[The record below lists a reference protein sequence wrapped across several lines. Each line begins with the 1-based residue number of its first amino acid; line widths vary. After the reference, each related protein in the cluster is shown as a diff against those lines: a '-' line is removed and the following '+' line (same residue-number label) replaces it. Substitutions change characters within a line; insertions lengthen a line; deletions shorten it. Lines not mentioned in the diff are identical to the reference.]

1 MNSALISRVSTLE
14 QATDG
19 YSISVQKE
27 KLELYA
33 KAQGYSFEHY
43 CDEGFSGK
51 DLNRPAL
58 KRLLC
63 DIKDGKIKIVLI
75 YKLDRLSRRVKDIL
89 ELVELFEK
97 HSVILYSLS
106 ESLDLTSPFGR
117 AALKMLAT
125 FSELER
131 ETIIER
137 MMMGKTARAKSGRY
151 SCPGKVPFGYR
162 ASQSKDDELEIYEIE
177 AEAIRKI
184 FDLYINYNFTF
195 RKLYDYCKEVY
206 PDIKY
211 FGNQMCCKALIKRP
225 MYAGYF
231 KWGDELI
238 KGVNFP
244 AIIDYETFLLAQNK
258 IEENRTKRSVDN
270 TPYLL
275 TGLIFCAKCGNRYVG
290 KLYDRYS
297 YKKNG
302 GRTKSYKY
310 RSYGCAARVKRD
322 KKYHPALCDNII
334 IPAQKLEEKI
344 DTIIKNIDFIN
355 GKTTIHTTGFLDS
368 LVTERAAL
376 NSKKDKLLDLYLEKA
391 IDKDIFTTRLLEIE
405 AKLKEYTLLIEC
417 ETESTRSST
426 NESLDIIQKA
436 LKNYDTLDKKEK
448 AILLKCIVK
457 NIIID
462 GENIT
467 IHKKLKY

>member
-1 MNSALISRVSTLE
+1 MNSALASRVSTLE

-27 KLELYA
+27 KLEHYA
-33 KAQGYSFEHY
+33 KAQGYNFAHY
-43 CDEGFSGK
+43 TDEGYSGK

-58 KRLLC
+58 KKLIS
-63 DIKDGKIKIVLI
+63 DIKNGKINIVLI

-97 HSVILYSLS
+97 HNVVLYSLS

-137 MMMGKTARAKSGRY
+137 MMMGKAARAKSGRY

-162 ASQSKDDELEIYEIE
+162 MSIAKEDELEIYEPE

-184 FDLYINYNFTF
+184 FDLYINCDFTF

-231 KWGDELI
+231 KFNDELI
-238 KGVNFP
+238 KGVNFS
-244 AIIDYETFLLAQNK
+244 AIISYETFLQAQAK
-258 IEENRTKRSVDN
+258 VEANRTKRSVDN

-275 TGLIFCAKCGNRYVG
+275 TGLVYCVACGNRYVG
-290 KLYDRYS
+290 KSYERYS

-302 GRTKSYKY
+302 IRRKSYKY

-322 KKYHPALCDNII
+322 KKYHPALCKNII
-334 IPAQKLEEKI
+334 IPSHVLEKQIEEVL
-344 DTIIKNIDFIN
+344 KNIDFDSAHDS
-355 GKTTIHTTGFLDS
+355 THATGFIDTLHAKNTD
-368 LVTERAAL
+368 LKVKR
-376 NSKKDKLLDLYLEKA
+376 DKLLDLYLEQS
-391 IDKDIFTTRLLEIE
+391 INKDTFIIRLVEIE
-405 AKLKEYTLLIEC
+405 AKLKEYQTLIES
-417 ETESTRSST
+417 ETESFVSST
-426 NESLDIIQKA
+426 TESLSIIKKA
-436 LKNYDTLDKKEK
+436 LTDYDSLAKKEK
-448 AILLKCIVK
+448 TILLRCLIKS
-457 NIIID
+457 IIID
-462 GENIT
+462 GENI
-467 IHKKLKY
+467 IVNKKLK